1 MFSNLIMAGVIAI
14 SSPNMDFPKVWEKID
29 GQWSYVGKVK
39 EKPQVLFWLEKKTK
53 TQSKNLLTNEIR
65 KSRNVQTCC
74 ASPEWLR
81 PVAAVCSESRFAST
95 ATDMSPP
102 PQRAQYLESKGWGR
116 QR

>member
-65 KSRNVQTCC
+65 KM
-74 ASPEWLR
+74 PFIIYR
-81 PVAAVCSESRFAST
+81 P
-95 ATDMSPP
+95 
-102 PQRAQYLESKGWGR
+102 KGEIVNLDPLP
-116 QR
+116 

>member
-14 SSPNMDFPKVWEKID
+14 STPNMDFPKVWDKID

-65 KSRNVQTCC
+65 KMPFIIYRT
-74 ASPEWLR
+74 
-81 PVAAVCSESRFAST
+81 
-95 ATDMSPP
+95 
-102 PQRAQYLESKGWGR
+102 KGETVDIDPLP
-116 QR
+116 

>member
-1 MFSNLIMAGVIAI
+1 MFSSLIMAGVIAI

-65 KSRNVQTCC
+65 KM
-74 ASPEWLR
+74 PFIIYR
-81 PVAAVCSESRFAST
+81 P
-95 ATDMSPP
+95 
-102 PQRAQYLESKGWGR
+102 KGELVNLDPLP
-116 QR
+116 

>member
-53 TQSKNLLTNEIR
+53 TQSKNLLINEIR
-65 KSRNVQTCC
+65 KM
-74 ASPEWLR
+74 PFIIYR
-81 PVAAVCSESRFAST
+81 P
-95 ATDMSPP
+95 
-102 PQRAQYLESKGWGR
+102 KGELVNLDPLP
-116 QR
+116 

>member
-65 KSRNVQTCC
+65 KM
-74 ASPEWLR
+74 PFIIYR
-81 PVAAVCSESRFAST
+81 P
-95 ATDMSPP
+95 
-102 PQRAQYLESKGWGR
+102 KGELVNLDPLP
-116 QR
+116 

>member
-65 KSRNVQTCC
+65 KM
-74 ASPEWLR
+74 PFIIFR
-81 PVAAVCSESRFAST
+81 P
-95 ATDMSPP
+95 
-102 PQRAQYLESKGWGR
+102 KGEIVNLDPLP
-116 QR
+116 